1 MAELRQIA
9 IDGKRIKEAVE
20 AVETKSI
27 YTAGDNVTISD
38 GVISATDTTYTAGD
52 NVSITDGVISAT
64 DTTYTAGTGISI
76 SDGVISA
83 QSLEEG
89 IGIDISN
96 NKINIDDIPTVTLD
110 TELTGSLREHVEV
123 KNLPIK
129 IRSNT
134 TTEYILYAYF
144 INPTTQFIY
153 YRSVNVIS
161 TTGFPAISVL
171 YAEYNPTTH
180 KFPILQTKAV
190 GGKAQNSLGGTVKIY
205 GDNTTAVNARTTVAG
220 RTYGVEL
227 TSDGHAVVNVPW
239 ESGGTAKYKH
249 HVVITIDGTALDVMS
264 GVIFCD
270 IINSSST
277 VLTDIPETDTD
288 CYGQTF
294 HYVLNEAKNYF
305 DVPIKIRK
313 SSTSAIITAYP
324 IANLSTTWFDPLL
337 ESAVTL
343 TSPYTVISDTVTEI

>member
-1 MAELRQIA
+1 MAELRQLA
-9 IDGKRIKEAVE
+9 IDGKRIQEAVE
-20 AVETKSI
+20 AVEEKAI
-27 YTAGDNVTISD
+27 YTAGENVSISE

-52 NVSITDGVISAT
+52 NITIEDGVISAT

-129 IRSNT
+129 IRSNN

-144 INPTTQFIY
+144 INPTTQYIY
-153 YRSVNVIS
+153 YRSVNFALA
-161 TTGFPAISVL
+161 TGFDAISVA
-171 YAEYNPTTH
+171 YAEYDPTAH
-180 KFPILQTKAV
+180 KFPLLRTKAF
-190 GGKAQNSLGGTVKIY
+190 GGKAQNTLGGTVKIY
-205 GDNTTAVNARTTVAG
+205 GNNTTAVNERTTVTG

-239 ESGGTAKYKH
+239 GGTAKYKH
-249 HVVITIDGTALDVMS
+249 HIVITIDGTSLDVMS

-288 CYGQTF
+288 CYGQVL
-294 HYVLNEAKNYF
+294 HYELSGDKNYF

-313 SSTSAIITAYP
+313 SSTSVIITAYP
-324 IANLSTTWFDPLL
+324 VANVSTTWFDPLL